1 MLAIIIK
8 RLYKEKN
15 ICNDRTGFV
24 VKWFTNKFMH
34 GMIKLPEWE
43 HDVSESWSINATM
56 TFMDVENIIAGHVW

>member
-15 ICNDRTGFV
+15 ICNNRTGFV

-34 GMIKLPEWE
+34 GMIKLPE
-43 HDVSESWSINATM
+43 
-56 TFMDVENIIAGHVW
+56 